1 MLQSFISGL
10 CRAKTKSLLKQRP
23 SSENH
28 DTSTANHAQTH
39 TVRDSKQRQIKPT
52 EQIKKNQTPRPRNKT
67 NQKLPKRCVQ
77 RNGHTCGICLT
88 AREGEKKIREV
99 MSIERLE
106 LENRVVRLLS
116 LFFPRRAG
124 RPRPSPSQCS
134 EPASKAGGD
143 GVGSSGGRGVGRK
156 IEARPASKAW
166 GRRKSCSLA
175 ANTKKMTPPRNPLI
189 TRNYD
194 NRSIGSSS
202 VVSPPSL
209 LLPGPR
215 CALRSRLGSGKL

>member
-52 EQIKKNQTPRPRNKT
+52 EQIKKIKNQTPRLQNKT

-106 LENRVVRLLS
+106 LENRVVRLLC
-116 LFFPRRAG
+116 FFLG
-124 RPRPSPSQCS
+124 
-134 EPASKAGGD
+134 EPAGLVLPPRS
-143 GVGSSGGRGVGRK
+143 
-156 IEARPASKAW
+156 
-166 GRRKSCSLA
+166 A
-175 ANTKKMTPPRNPLI
+175 ANQRAKREWTTSAVQGEGESEEKSRRGRLPRHGGEEKVVLSRR
-189 TRNYD
+189 TR
-194 NRSIGSSS
+194 R
-202 VVSPPSL
+202 
-209 LLPGPR
+209 R
-215 CALRSRLGSGKL
+215 